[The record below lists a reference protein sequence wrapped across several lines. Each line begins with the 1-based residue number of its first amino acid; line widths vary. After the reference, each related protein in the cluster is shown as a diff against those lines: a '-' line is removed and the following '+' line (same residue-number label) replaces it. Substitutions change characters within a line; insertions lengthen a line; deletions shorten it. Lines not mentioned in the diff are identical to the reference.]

1 MIDLANF
8 DEKSILHRYTFN
20 VLVSQHS
27 KARAIRLHVDAVGPR
42 RCTKFLHARV
52 WLMWLLQCYAEA
64 PLIYHKGSIWMVR
77 MEEVEVISDFRMCMH
92 VETIL
97 CAQTCR
103 CVWRVQ
109 QWGTMVDSGV
119 VHGFLFFRIC
129 FFVNDI
135 LIPTCTISMKI
146 AVGKTLYA
154 VHELQCHALRLI
166 CVTDIHLNFCRNML
180 VCGPDDLFKKCRF
193 LSSQSIMLG
202 LAFHKK
208 SF

>member
-64 PLIYHKGSIWMVR
+64 PLIYHKGSIWM
-77 MEEVEVISDFRMCMH
+77 
-92 VETIL
+92 
-97 CAQTCR
+97 TCR